1 MGTVF
6 VEVWVQNDNFTQLR
20 RPEGGYWM
28 DPVFHDTSAASC
40 STPHEHCS
48 PCSIANPYYKNFID
62 AQPVAPGVGLAG
74 VLWSESIDVG
84 SATFVGPLPVGAGPM
99 KRKIVWRD
107 LRAMAN
113 NPHLS
118 FDNRLNAIVDSGLG
132 WAAGVPFNINSQ
144 KGIVIYMA
152 RKTVDHEKLKDAANE
167 LYLQSAAD
175 LIGSAW
181 ALRGPRNAAM
191 QERRAARDAAL
202 RRVKIKLS
210 FLVRMGAKFD
220 YIASPPGEI
229 ASDQFRKNVL
239 DDEESRCFE
248 MTKRRG
254 AEMCTKTKV
263 VVAQTA
269 KKCLGSNNRPPPPF
283 SNSQSLFTFVGSFVS
298 LAVLAGISFALVDSF
313 GGDYLL
319 VMPPFGGT
327 RAGAC

>member
-1 MGTVF
+1 
-6 VEVWVQNDNFTQLR
+6 
-20 RPEGGYWM
+20 
-28 DPVFHDTSAASC
+28 
-40 STPHEHCS
+40 
-48 PCSIANPYYKNFID
+48 
-62 AQPVAPGVGLAG
+62 
-74 VLWSESIDVG
+74 
-84 SATFVGPLPVGAGPM
+84 
-99 KRKIVWRD
+99 
-107 LRAMAN
+107 
-113 NPHLS
+113 
-118 FDNRLNAIVDSGLG
+118 
-132 WAAGVPFNINSQ
+132 
-144 KGIVIYMA
+144 
-152 RKTVDHEKLKDAANE
+152 
-167 LYLQSAAD
+167 
-175 LIGSAW
+175 
-181 ALRGPRNAAM
+181 M

-248 MTKRRG
+248 MTKKRG

-319 VMPPFGGT
+319 VVMPPFGGT
-327 RAGAC
+327 RAGACWYNLHYYFSTVRTNLLFLYYSINCSPVWIDPSSSSSTS